1 MATLFYRKDREEY
14 WAHVMVNGRRVRR
27 KLHRN
32 KREAE
37 QRLAAL
43 LLELRSA
50 QRPDRTDDQLTLG
63 EFAEQEYLPWARAH
77 KAAATVNREDL
88 AVKTWS
94 DIVGDGPMAS
104 ITRRQAERYRTVRRT
119 RPSERTGRPLS
130 ARSINLD
137 VGVISFILGK
147 AVEWEILAANPLTGL
162 KRLPENKKTP
172 RWLTSEEVDALMDV
186 LPDRLRAVVVTAL
199 NTGLRRGEL
208 RRLEWSD
215 VDLQRRVLMVRH
227 KGEEHTK
234 SRKERV
240 VDLNE
245 VAVETL
251 RLHRVDSRQTFGRV
265 PGEVF
270 VTEDGTAIG
279 NNLLRDLKAVY
290 KLAGIEGANVHTL
303 RHTFGAHAAMAGVP
317 MPTLKELMG
326 HADIKTT
333 MVYVHVD
340 RQHQAEAVNR
350 VSLGTPRREANVV
363 PMTAARGA
371 ASGSETGV
379 SRSRMPPKCH
389 QTTVSRAGEVQRRRM

>member
-27 KLHRN
+27 KLHSN

-37 QRLAAL
+37 QRLAKL
-43 LLELRSA
+43 LLELRGS
-50 QRPDRTDDQLTLG
+50 QRTTQTDDQLTLG
-63 EFAEQEYLPWARAH
+63 DFIEQDYLPWARAH
-77 KAAATVNREDL
+77 KATATVKREEL
-88 AVKTWS
+88 AMKTWTGV
-94 DIVGDGPMAS
+94 VGDGPMAT
-104 ITRRQAERYRTVRRT
+104 ITRRQAERYRTARRIT
-119 RPSERTGRPLS
+119 PSKRTGRPLS
-130 ARSINLD
+130 ARSINHD
-137 VGVISFILGK
+137 VGVISFVLGK
-147 AVEWEILAANPLTGL
+147 AVEWEILANNSLIGL
-162 KRLPENKKTP
+162 KRLPENKKAP

-208 RRLEWSD
+208 RRLQWSD

-240 VDLNE
+240 VDLND

-251 RLHRVDSRQTFGRV
+251 RLHRVATRRTFGKV
-265 PGEVF
+265 PVAVF

-290 KLAGIEGANVHTL
+290 KLAGIEAANVHTL

-350 VSLGTPRREANVV
+350 ISLGTPRREANVV
-363 PMTAARGA
+363 PLAAARGA
-371 ASGSETGV
+371 ASGSETGS
-379 SRSRMPPKCH
+379 SRTRMPPKCH
-389 QTTVSRAGEVQRRRM
+389 QTGVSRVEEV